1 MMAQLHPETAAALGN
16 LLHKLSG
23 NAKTRQKTLELI
35 KEVEPGYKLPAD
47 VEIAHLRAE
56 LAAERAK
63 EKQENQVANAQ
74 RRRSQQRNKL
84 VEQYGEDEVK
94 RIEEGVLKKYPHLD
108 LEDAAKLHA
117 ADTQPATP
125 RSESTSR
132 HGQLWEY
139 PVPEGV
145 TPQAF
150 IANPEKTAQDVAYS
164 IIDGFRGR
172 VR

>member
-1 MMAQLHPETAAALGN
+1 MANLHPQTAVALGN

-63 EKQENQVANAQ
+63 EKRDEQVARATSNRAKH
-74 RRRSQQRNKL
+74 RKEL

-94 RIEEGVLKKYPHLD
+94 KIEEGVLKKYPHLD
-108 LEDAAKLHA
+108 IRDAAKLHA

-125 RSESTSR
+125 RGRESVSR

-139 PVPEGV
+139 PVPEGI

-150 IANPEKTAQDVAYS
+150 IANPEKAAQDVAYS

-172 VR
+172 V